1 VAYLLG
7 RLIVSV
13 EERTG
18 TGDNRQRWVAYAAGV
33 VAMLMLVGYFVFTS
47 EPSSWYNPDLQKPS
61 AQQQEQMRKIEEN
74 VRQNPGTV
82 FFADDPGVLAL
93 AGKVTPYDDPFTM
106 TALAPQNRW
115 DEASFR
121 DQLRSGKF
129 ALLILSCDVTVENG
143 CRGDTFTPGVL
154 DAIRA
159 GYDILFRDVLFT
171 YAPKSSP

>member
-1 VAYLLG
+1 LD
-7 RLIVSV
+7 
-13 EERTG
+13 EPTG
-18 TGDNRQRWVAYAAGV
+18 GDRQRSVVYAVGGL
-33 VAMLMLVGYFVFTS
+33 AMVMLVGYFLFTS
-47 EPSSWYNPDLQKPS
+47 EPSSWYNPDLQMPA
-61 AQQQEQMRKIEEN
+61 AQQQEQMRKIEDN

-121 DQLRSGKF
+121 DQLRGGKF